1 MTINAKV
8 SRRAPTIGVSVS
20 NTGKIES
27 TTPVTIQ
34 TNTTKT
40 RLDQLT
46 DVVEQNP
53 QEGATLV
60 YDSATDRYV
69 VKTLS
74 IDDISGSL
82 DGGTF

>member
-1 MTINAKV
+1 MTITAKV
-8 SRRAPTIGVSVS
+8 AKRAPTIGVSVS

-34 TNTTKT
+34 TNATKN
-40 RLDQLT
+40 RLDQLV

-53 QEGATLV
+53 QEGQTLV
-60 YDSATDRYV
+60 YDAETDRYV
-69 VKTLS
+69 VKYLTM
-74 IDDISGSL
+74 DDLGSL

>member
-8 SRRAPTIGVSVS
+8 AKRAPTIGVTVS

-34 TNTTKT
+34 TNTSKN

-60 YDSATDRYV
+60 YDAETDKYV
-69 VKTLS
+69 VKSLT
-74 IDDISGSL
+74 IDDIGGNL